1 VILPGKWLVQSS
13 NLAIEGSYGDFR
25 SLNLLIGGFV
35 TQSPKKRTVLFD
47 HDGGVDDL
55 LSLMML
61 LAMPHINLVGIVV
74 TPADCFL
81 RPAVSASFKI
91 LRFFGR
97 LDIEL
102 SEGVLYGVN
111 PFPQAWRAHAYPI
124 DALPILNELK
134 QPENKQDRSSKPAG
148 AFFSQPGKDVFNEL
162 RDHIYNKIVP
172 DLAPVIAI
180 PDVEAV
186 RQVVQE
192 IYIKLLVQENII
204 LSQAE
209 QNRLFEVIFEEVLQK
224 VAVNRLP
231 KPVSEPGHEFL
242 ARKLRGASEPVTILI
257 TGPVSNLS
265 VALSIEPDLATKI
278 EEVVWMGGALNV
290 PGNVRDYEH
299 DGSAEWNAYWD
310 PPSTHRLWQFDVP
323 ITIFPLDA
331 TNHVRVTLDFL
342 HRLAQQRK
350 YPLSDLAGQ
359 CWALTV
365 GTIPAYEYT
374 YHMWDTLTTGYLGAP
389 QYISFRQA
397 RSEVIPY
404 GPSAG
409 QVKEVS
415 EDGRLIKAAQTV
427 QVEEFQHYLLE
438 LFRR

>member
-1 VILPGKWLVQSS
+1 
-13 NLAIEGSYGDFR
+13 
-25 SLNLLIGGFV
+25 V
-35 TQSPKKRTVLFD
+35 TQTPQKRTVLFD

-61 LAMPHINLVGIVV
+61 LAMPHINLAGIVV

-102 SEGVLYGVN
+102 SEGALHGVN
-111 PFPQAWRAHAYPI
+111 PFPRSWRTHAYAI

-134 QPENKQDRSSKPAG
+134 QFESDPLSTPDRPMEARPVSYRPAG
-148 AFFSQPGKDVFNEL
+148 LPLAQPGRDVFDEL
-162 RDHIYNKIVP
+162 SNRVFDQIMAELPIALDISDAEAGRQTIQGLYEKVLVRENIV
-172 DLAPVIAI
+172 LSRAERQRLY
-180 PDVEAV
+180 EAV
-186 RQVVQE
+186 VE
-192 IYIKLLVQENII
+192 K
-204 LSQAE
+204 
-209 QNRLFEVIFEEVLQK
+209 VLQK
-224 VAVNRLP
+224 ITGQMLP

-242 ARKLRGASEPVTILI
+242 ARKLREADKPVTVLI

-265 VALSIEPDLATKI
+265 AALSIEPDLAAKI

-290 PGNVRDYEH
+290 PGNVRDHEH

-310 PPSTHRLWQFDVP
+310 PPSTYRLWQFEIP
-323 ITIFPLDA
+323 ITIFPLDV
-331 TNHVRVTLDFL
+331 TNHVQVTLNFL

-374 YHMWDTLTTGYLGAP
+374 YHMWDTLSTGYLGAP
-389 QYISFRQA
+389 QYIGFRQA
-397 RSEVIPY
+397 QSEVIPY
-404 GPSAG
+404 GPNAG
-409 QVKEVS
+409 RTKEVTTG
-415 EDGRLIKAAQTV
+415 GRSIKAAQAV
-427 QVEEFQHYLLE
+427 QVEAFQNYILE